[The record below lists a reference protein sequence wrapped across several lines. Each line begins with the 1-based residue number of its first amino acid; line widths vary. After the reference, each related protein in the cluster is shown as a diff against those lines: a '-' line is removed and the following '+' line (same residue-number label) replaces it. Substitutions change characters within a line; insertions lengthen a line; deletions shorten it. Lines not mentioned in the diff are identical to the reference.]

1 MSNALTIL
9 RSLVIYSLCLP
20 LAIFLGYLLAMPMD
34 AMSFTI
40 VVSALCLPLVP
51 LLMKHHHLFLFMCWN
66 TSVVLFFLPG
76 RPGLGLAMTFLS
88 FMLSV
93 AQHVLNR
100 NIKFLSV
107 PSVTRPLIFLVILI
121 LVTAKLSGGFGA
133 QVLGSESYGGRRYV
147 TLLAGIVG
155 YFALTAYRVPPGKAA
170 IYVGIY
176 LLGTIT
182 ALVGYLAPYVS
193 SAFYPMF
200 AFFPVEALPV
210 SPDSV
215 TDELGGYAM
224 RMGGASVA
232 ASAAVF
238 YILARH
244 GVGGLFNFGE
254 AWRLS
259 PISFRG
265 GLGFNNPWRLAI
277 FCLLIWLSLATGGYR
292 GTLVLLSLTFL
303 VQFYAEGLVRTHV
316 LPVLILMG
324 ALAVAVALPFVSHM
338 PANVQRALSILPI
351 DIDPAIR
358 VGAQSTVDWRLEI
371 WKRVLPSVP
380 QYLFLGKGYAIDAA
394 ELAMVSGGFGRTAV
408 DSAETSILVG
418 DYHNGPLSLIIPLG
432 ILGVFGFLW
441 FVWSGYR
448 VLLNNLR
455 HGDPELFHINSFLF
469 AAFIAKLL
477 FFLFIF
483 GSFYGEFLI
492 LTGLVGLSV
501 SINGGVS
508 QPAPVTELKPSF
520 DQFKLARANR

>member
-51 LLMKHHHLFLFMCWN
+51 LLMKHHHLLLFMCWN
-66 TSVVLFFLPG
+66 TSIVLFFLPG
-76 RPGLGLAMTFLS
+76 RPGLGLTMTFLS
-88 FMLSV
+88 FMFSV

-107 PSVTRPLIFLVILI
+107 PSVTRPLIFLVIVI

-133 QVLGSESYGGRRYV
+133 RLLGGESFGAKRYV

-155 YFALTAYRVPPGKAA
+155 YFAMTAYRIPPRKAM
-170 IYVGIY
+170 IYVCIY

-182 ALVGYLAPYVS
+182 HLVGYLAPYVS
-193 SAFYPMF
+193 STFYPVF
-200 AFFPVEALPV
+200 AFFPVEVLV
-210 SPDSV
+210 TPDSV
-215 TDELGGYAM
+215 IDDRGASMRLGG
-224 RMGGASVA
+224 A
-232 ASAAVF
+232 AATATAVVL

-244 GVGGLFNFGE
+244 GVGGLFNFSE
-254 AWRLS
+254 PWKLS

-265 GLGFNNPWRLAI
+265 GLGLNHPWRPAI
-277 FCLLIWLSLATGGYR
+277 FCLIIWLSLATGGYR
-292 GTLVLLSLTFL
+292 GTLVILSLTFL
-303 VQFYAEGLVRTHV
+303 IQFYVEGLLRTHV
-316 LPVLILMG
+316 LPTLILLL
-324 ALAVAVALPFVSHM
+324 ALAVAVGLPLIDRM
-338 PANVQRALSILPI
+338 PDNVQRTLSLLPI

-358 VGAQSTVDWRLEI
+358 VGAQSSVDWRLEI

-394 ELAMVSGGFGRTAV
+394 ELRMLSEGFRQSAV
-408 DSAETSILVG
+408 DQSEAAILVG
-418 DYHNGPLSLIIPLG
+418 DYHNGPLTLIIPLG
-432 ILGVFGFLW
+432 IFGVIGFLW
-441 FVWSGYR
+441 FVWAGFR

-455 HGDPELFHINSFLF
+455 HGDPALFHINAFLF
-469 AAFIAKLL
+469 ASFAAKVL

-483 GSFYGEFLI
+483 GSFYSEFMLM
-492 LTGLVGLSV
+492 TGLIGLSV

-508 QPAPVTELKPSF
+508 QPAPAPELKPSF

>member
-34 AMSFTI
+34 ALSFTI

-51 LLMKHHHLFLFMCWN
+51 LLMKHHHLLLFMCWN
-66 TSVVLFFLPG
+66 TSIVLFFLPG
-76 RPGLGLAMTFLS
+76 RPGLGLTMTFLS
-88 FMLSV
+88 FMLSI

-107 PSVTRPLIFLVILI
+107 PSVTRPLIFLVIVV

-133 QVLGSESYGGRRYV
+133 RLLGGESYGARRYA
-147 TLLAGIVG
+147 TLLTGIVG
-155 YFALTAYRVPPGKAA
+155 YFAMTAYRVPPGKAV

-182 ALVGYLAPYVS
+182 NLVGYLAPYVS
-193 SAFYPMF
+193 STFHPIF
-200 AFFPVEALPV
+200 AFFPVETLPI
-210 SPDSV
+210 SADSV
-215 TDELGGYAM
+215 IDDRGLSM
-224 RMGGASVA
+224 RLGGASITA
-232 ASAAVF
+232 TATVF

-244 GVGGLFNFGE
+244 GVGGLFDFRE
-254 AWRLS
+254 TWSLS
-259 PISFRG
+259 PVSFRG

-277 FCLLIWLSLATGGYR
+277 FCLMIWLSLATGGFR
-292 GTLVLLSLTFL
+292 GTLILLSLTFL
-303 VQFYAEGLVRTHV
+303 IQFFAEGLVRTHV
-316 LPVLILMG
+316 LPTLILLG
-324 ALAVAVALPFVSHM
+324 ALVVAVGLPLVSRM
-338 PANVQRALSILPI
+338 PANVQRTLSILPI

-358 VGAQSTVDWRLEI
+358 VGAQSTVDWRIDI

-394 ELAMVSGGFGRTAV
+394 ELSMLSESFRRSAV
-408 DSAETSILVG
+408 DSAEAAILVG
-418 DYHNGPLSLIIPLG
+418 DYHNGPLSVIIPLG
-432 ILGVFGFLW
+432 IFGVLGFLW
-441 FVWSGYR
+441 FVWAGFR
-448 VLLNNLR
+448 VLLSNLR
-455 HGDPELFHINSFLF
+455 HGNPELFRINCFLF
-469 AAFIAKLL
+469 AAFAAKVL

-483 GSFYGEFLI
+483 GSFYFEFL
-492 LTGLVGLSV
+492 LMTSLVGLSV

-508 QPAPVTELKPSF
+508 QPAPAPELKPSF